1 MTEQD
6 ARAQPAWLSPV
17 AFGGAVAVCFVA
29 ATFLMFSTFM
39 YYDDEGYVLISL
51 RNFIQH
57 GDLYRDV
64 YTQYGPF
71 PFVVHYFLDLIGMP
85 LTHTSGRVLTL
96 IMWSGTAVSCAV
108 LAGQAT
114 RSLALKVAVLPV
126 AFVHLWVM
134 PSEPTHP
141 GGMIVVLTALAAA
154 LGWHAIVTG
163 RITRWAIV
171 AGAITAA
178 LSLTKVNVGAFAAFS
193 AGAWWLL
200 HHSSPAVRDRAPII
214 LVLCGGLLPLGLMRP
229 LLETTWV
236 KDFAVVFACS
246 AATTVV
252 AAAMGATGRAGWRE
266 LAILVGA
273 AMSVVV
279 IVLGVVLLR
288 GTSVHELIDGIFLA
302 PLRQPTVFSLR
313 YLWPPGILVFT
324 AASTV
329 LCGAAWLARRKG
341 LPGIDGTVA
350 ALRLLATAGLAV
362 VVLQFPDLRPD
373 YVVFGF
379 ALPCLWLFA
388 WAFAG
393 EEPGARSART
403 WLALLLLGQCLHV
416 FPVPGSQI
424 AWGSVLVVPLAAVGS
439 WDAVRWFH
447 RHMDGA
453 RLPSRGYAV
462 AAVLVFAAVTTWK
475 FAAVASRYREGQYL
489 ALPGAGFIRVP
500 DDAAS
505 RYQVLTLN
513 AMAHAGMLFSFPG
526 MFSFNLWT
534 NLPTPTLANVTHWF
548 SLLDDKRQR
557 DIIRAL
563 ADHPR
568 ACVIVDHAHIDFLA
582 ERGLAPRGLAQDYI
596 LQNFEPAFWVDRV
609 GFYVH
614 RGRRIEPFMIGDLLN
629 RSAAAGEGYAEKSL
643 LKLSLLPPRRAIG
656 SIELVLASKDGGR
669 AVLNAHNARVET
681 LLTNSRGEPMGPPR
695 PQEWPLTISGPSV
708 VHVYFNQENHSSL
721 RPGSTI
727 ILRDTTGEEVALAW
741 LRP

>member
-1 MTEQD
+1 M
-6 ARAQPAWLSPV
+6 
-17 AFGGAVAVCFVA
+17 FGGAVAVCFVA

-51 RNFIQH
+51 RNFIRH
-57 GDLYRDV
+57 GGLYRDV

-71 PFVVHYFLDLIGMP
+71 PFVFHYLLDLLGIP

-96 IMWSGTAVSCAV
+96 VMWAGTAVSCAV

-114 RSLALKVAVLPV
+114 RSLALKVAVLPAV
-126 AFVHLWVM
+126 FVHLWVM

-154 LGWHAIVTG
+154 LGCHAIVTG
-163 RITRWAIV
+163 RIARWAII
-171 AGAITAA
+171 AGAVTAA
-178 LSLTKVNVGAFAAFS
+178 LSLTKVNVGAFAAFA

-200 HHSSPAVRDRAPII
+200 HHTSPAIRDRAPII

-229 LLETTWV
+229 LLETPWV
-236 KDFAVVFACS
+236 KDYAVVFACS

-266 LAILVGA
+266 LALFVGA
-273 AMSVVV
+273 AMSVAVV
-279 IVLGVVLLR
+279 VLGVVFLR
-288 GTSVHELIDGIFLA
+288 GTSAHDLIDGVLLA

-313 YLWPPGILVFT
+313 YLWPPGIMIIA

-329 LCGAAWLARRKG
+329 LCGAAGLARRKG
-341 LPGIDGTVA
+341 LPGVDGTIA
-350 ALRLLATAGLAV
+350 ALRLLATAGLV
-362 VVLQFPDLRPD
+362 FVMLQFPHLRPD

-379 ALPCLWLFA
+379 TLPCLWLFA
-388 WAFAG
+388 WSFEG
-393 EEPGARSART
+393 EEPGSRNARA
-403 WLALLLLGQCLHV
+403 WLALLLLGQCLHA

-424 AWGSVLVVPLAAVGS
+424 AWGSVLVVPLAALGS
-439 WDAVRWFH
+439 WDAVRWF
-447 RHMDGA
+447 RRRMAGA
-453 RLPSRGYAV
+453 RLPSHGYAV
-462 AAVLVFAAVTTWK
+462 AAVLAFAAVTTWK
-475 FAAVASRYREGQYL
+475 FASVAARYREGQYL

-500 DDAAS
+500 DDSAS

-534 NLPTPTLANVTHWF
+534 DLPTPTLANVTHWF
-548 SLLDDKRQR
+548 SLLDDARQR
-557 DIIRAL
+557 DIVRAL
-563 ADHPR
+563 TDHPR

-582 ERGLAPRGLAQDYI
+582 ERGLAPRGVARDYI
-596 LQNFEPAFWVDRV
+596 MEHFEPAFWVDRV

-629 RSAAAGEGYAEKSL
+629 RSAAAGEDYAEGRL
-643 LKLSLLPPRRAIG
+643 LKLSLLPPRHAIA
-656 SIELVLASKDGGR
+656 SIELALANKDGER
-669 AVLNAHNARVET
+669 AILNAENARVET
-681 LLTNSRGEPMGPPR
+681 RPTNSRGEPMGPPR
-695 PQEWPLTISGPSV
+695 RQEWPLTLSGPSI
-708 VHVYFNQENHSSL
+708 VHVYFNHESHASL
-721 RPGSTI
+721 IPGSTI
-727 ILRDTTGEEVALAW
+727 IMRDTAGEEVALGW